1 MTSWS
6 STPSRQT
13 TRAFLRQASQQET
26 TANPLFRPLSRKDR
40 RAMARHLAKQVWRA
54 REVDTHA
61 PISDMLEGE
70 VVETL

>member
-1 MTSWS
+1 
-6 STPSRQT
+6 
-13 TRAFLRQASQQET
+13 
-26 TANPLFRPLSRKDR
+26 
-40 RAMARHLAKQVWRA
+40 MARHLAKQVWRA